1 MRAGRRAAVPLRR
14 SALRRAAAAGAACL
28 LLAGGAAAQTVTVG
42 AAEARAGM
50 RQALA
55 AGQHEMA
62 GQLAQAI
69 LRSLPDDY
77 ASHAVLAEIAL
88 ARGEAAPAR
97 AAAGRASALA
107 RSPRERFESS
117 LLRARVTE
125 QAGGA
130 LAPLAAMFW
139 TRRAAELAP
148 HAAYR
153 QAAAGEMQRLRAQS
167 RLQLNLGVTLAPS
180 SNVNNGSRETH
191 IELPGWG
198 GLSWVLSPQSRAL
211 SGWIAEAS
219 VSGRYRLAETAVSA
233 RFLRF
238 AVVQRKVRL
247 SGESRRLLADWRAG
261 QIAAGATP
269 PADPDYDFAAAE
281 AGLQQVMLWG
291 RTQVALGAT
300 AGHNWFGGR
309 DLADYL
315 RLEAQAERGLSEGLA
330 VFGSTMAER
339 QWRDGGARVD
349 TLSVQAGVLRRL
361 AGGDRLR
368 LVLGA
373 RRTSSASVDT
383 RHEALLARVGW
394 EPAQPLAG
402 IRIETSMGAERRDYD
417 PSLLAPGGRRDL
429 RLDAGVSLTFQRL
442 DYMGFA
448 PTLDVRASRYR
459 SNVKLHDGRDLGVSF
474 GFRSV
479 F

>member
-1 MRAGRRAAVPLRR
+1 MRPLRR
-14 SALRRAAAAGAACL
+14 VAAACAACL
-28 LLAGGAAAQTVTVG
+28 LLAGGAGAGTVTVS
-42 AAEARAGM
+42 AAEAREGM
-50 RQALA
+50 RHALA
-55 AGQHEMA
+55 AGQHDVAAE
-62 GQLAQAI
+62 LAQAI
-69 LRSLPDDY
+69 LRRLPGDY
-77 ASHAVLAEIAL
+77 AAHAALAEIAL
-88 ARGEAAPAR
+88 ARGDTGAAR
-97 AAAGRASALA
+97 AAAGRAAALA

-117 LLRARVTE
+117 LLRARATE
-125 QAGGA
+125 RAGGA
-130 LAPLAAMFW
+130 LAPVAAMFW

-148 HAAYR
+148 HPAYR

-167 RLQLNLGVTLAPS
+167 RLHLNLGVTLTPS

-191 IELPGWG
+191 VELPGWG
-198 GLSWVLSPQSRAL
+198 GLAWVLSPQSRAL
-211 SGWIAEAS
+211 SGWIAEAA

-238 AVVQRKVRL
+238 AAVQRKVRL

-261 QIAAGATP
+261 QIAGGATP
-269 PADPDYDFAAAE
+269 PADPDYDFAAVE
-281 AGLQQVMLWG
+281 VGLQQVMLLG
-291 RTQVALGAT
+291 RTQLALGAT
-300 AGHNWFGGR
+300 AGHNWSGGR

-330 VFGSTMAER
+330 VFGTGTAER

-349 TLSVQAGVLRRL
+349 TLSVQAGLLRRL

-373 RRTSSASVDT
+373 RRTNAAAVDT
-383 RHEALLARVGW
+383 RHGAVLARLGW
-394 EPAQPLAG
+394 EPARPLAG
-402 IRIETSMGAERRDYD
+402 LRIETSMGAERRLYD
-417 PSLLAPGGRRDL
+417 PSMLAPAGRRDL
-429 RLDAGVSLTFQRL
+429 RLDAGVSMTFQKL

-448 PTLDVRASRYR
+448 PTLDLRASRYR
-459 SNVKLHDGRDLGVSF
+459 SNVRLHEGRDLGVSF